1 MTPSTRPFRFG
12 VQCWTATSRAEWQE
26 YARRAE
32 ALGYDVFLIPD
43 HVENRLAYGPA
54 LMAAADVTT
63 KLRIASFVLD
73 NDFRHPVFVA
83 SEAATLDLLSDGR
96 FELGIG
102 AGHLKVDYERSGIPF
117 EAPGVRLGRLKESVR
132 IIKGLF
138 GDAPLTFH
146 GEHYRVTE
154 LVGSPKPVQ
163 QPRPPILIG
172 VGGPRALAFAAQEAD
187 IVTVTA
193 PAIPGG
199 GLDVTYIAQERVE
212 QQVARVR
219 AAAGA
224 RFAQLELSILSQ
236 RVIVTDDRQAAAD
249 EIARA
254 WELEPEIVLNSP
266 YMLIGSVEQIVELLQ
281 ERRERLG
288 ISYIV
293 VFGHYME
300 EFAPVVARLAGR

>member
-1 MTPSTRPFRFG
+1 MQRPFRFG
-12 VQCWTATSRAEWQE
+12 IQFWNAASRYEWQE

-54 LMAAADVTT
+54 LMAASDVTT
-63 KLRIASFVLD
+63 GLHIASFVLD

-117 EAPGVRLGRLKESVR
+117 DAPGVRLARLKESVG

-138 GDAPLTFH
+138 GDEPVTFH

-163 QPRPPILIG
+163 RPHPPVLIG
-172 VGGPRALAFAAQEAD
+172 AGGPKALAFAAQEAD
-187 IVTVTA
+187 IVAVTV

-199 GLDVTYIAQERVE
+199 GLDATYIALERVE

-219 AAAGA
+219 AAAAA
-224 RFAQLELSILSQ
+224 RFDQIELTILSQ
-236 RVIVTDDRQAAAD
+236 RVVITDDRQAAA
-249 EIARA
+249 EVIARE
-254 WELEPEIVLNSP
+254 WELDVEMVLDSP
-266 YMLIGSVEQIVELLQ
+266 YMLLGSVDQIVEMLL

-293 VFGHYME
+293 VFGRYVE
-300 EFAPVVARLAGR
+300 EFAPVVSKLSGR